1 MADSKRR
8 ILLIALGTTPHLLT
22 FTLAALYKE
31 SPEAMPTE
39 IRIVTTELGAEM
51 ARGPSSEKAISSTP
65 SGATTA

>member
-39 IRIVTTELGAEM
+39 IQG
-51 ARGPSSEKAISSTP
+51 
-65 SGATTA
+65 